1 MELIRLQRDTLSE
14 WAGFI
19 PEELFVELMHGGR
32 HLYAVGVTFKDKPAG
47 ALCWEE
53 NGKEWV
59 LQSIFIH
66 PEYRHLRLGSEL
78 VAYLSEEMKKKNCG
92 QLSVSY
98 EQEGER
104 EILTPFL
111 QRCGFMMET
120 MAIPLGVT
128 TLEKVIE
135 VLKKMDAF
143 RKKKGRIRTIDQLS
157 KRERYLCNEWLLQE
171 IGESISS
178 YVQER
183 PASYV
188 ILKEDE
194 LTGILL
200 FSEQQQGISL
210 DYCWVRQDCMVNFF
224 PLLAVAANDFFGHYP
239 RDTRIEM
246 ILSTEQVQSLYS
258 RLLGEEREQI
268 ILCKG
273 HFLPVQKELLVSF

>member
-1 MELIRLQRDTLSE
+1 MEIIQLKQESLPE

-19 PEELFVELMHGGR
+19 PEELFLELMRGGR

-59 LQSIFIH
+59 LQSIYIH

-78 VAYLSEEMKKKNCG
+78 VAYLSEEMKKKNCE

-178 YVQER
+178 YAQER

-200 FSEQQQGISL
+200 FSEQQGISL
-210 DYCWVRQDCMVNFF
+210 DYCWVRQDCMVIFL
-224 PLLAVAANDFFGHYP
+224 PLLSVAANDVSAHYP
-239 RDTRIEM
+239 CDTRIEM
-246 ILSTEQVQSLYS
+246 ILSTEQVQKLYS
-258 RLLGEEREQI
+258 RLLGEEREAV

-273 HFLPVQKELLVSF
+273 HFSPVLKEILVSY